1 MTSPFNSW
9 GMKIGDKIR
18 FLDDVGG
25 GTVKGFARGGYAV
38 IEDNDGFE
46 IPYPINKCVVV
57 EEYVAPAKLSEE
69 ERIRQNRQRKEMEA
83 KEAEEKRKRMEREER
98 SRFEQELR
106 PALKEKYS
114 QEGLSGSGKSCA
126 KAKIRIKAMRSEDD
140 EALVRETAFGVL
152 EVDLHANQLLLTTK
166 GMGNTDIL
174 LYQLSKFNE
183 VMLQYRRKKGTQIV
197 FIHGKGEGVLR
208 NALLHELRTKY
219 PQCYWQDAPFHK
231 YGYGATKVTI
241 R

>member
-1 MTSPFNSW
+1 MD
-9 GMKIGDKIR
+9 IGDKIK
-18 FLDDVGG
+18 FLDDIGG
-25 GTVKGFARGGYAV
+25 GTVKGFAREGYAIIV
-38 IEDNDGFE
+38 DKDGFE
-46 IPYPINKCVVV
+46 IPYPIKQCVVV
-57 EEYVAPAKLSEE
+57 EKYEAQPKISQEEKL
-69 ERIRQNRQRKEMEA
+69 RYTQQRKEAEA
-83 KEAEEKRKRMEREER
+83 KEAEQKRKLLEKEEKR
-98 SRFEQELR
+98 RFELELR
-106 PALKEKYS
+106 QALKDKYS
-114 QEGLSGSGKSCA
+114 TDVLSGSGKRQ
-126 KAKIRIKAMRSEDD
+126 KIKIKAMQHEEDS
-140 EALVRETAFGVL
+140 LVRETAFGVL

-183 VMLQYRRKKGTQIV
+183 VMRQYHRKKGTQLV

-231 YGYGATKVTI
+231 YGFGATKVTI

>member
-1 MTSPFNSW
+1 MD
-9 GMKIGDKIR
+9 IGDKIK

-25 GTVKGFARGGYAV
+25 GTVKGFARGGYAI
-38 IEDNDGFE
+38 IEDKDGFE
-46 IPYPINKCVVV
+46 IPYPIKQCVVIEKYEAQPKISQ
-57 EEYVAPAKLSEE
+57 EEKL
-69 ERIRQNRQRKEMEA
+69 RYTQQRKEAEA
-83 KEAEEKRKRMEREER
+83 KEAEQKRKLLEKEEKR
-98 SRFEQELR
+98 RFELELR
-106 PALKEKYS
+106 QALKDKYS
-114 QEGLSGSGKSCA
+114 TDVLSGSGKRQ
-126 KAKIRIKAMRSEDD
+126 KIKIKAMQHEEDS
-140 EALVRETAFGVL
+140 LVRETAFGVL

-183 VMLQYRRKKGTQIV
+183 IMRQYHRKKGTQLV

-219 PQCYWQDAPFHK
+219 PQFYWQDAPFHK
-231 YGYGATKVTI
+231 YGFGATKVTI

>member
-1 MTSPFNSW
+1 MD
-9 GMKIGDKIR
+9 IGDKIK

-25 GTVKGFARGGYAV
+25 GTVKGFARGGYAIIV
-38 IEDNDGFE
+38 DKDGFE
-46 IPYPINKCVVV
+46 IPYPIKQCVVV
-57 EEYVAPAKLSEE
+57 EKYEAQPKISEE
-69 ERIRQNRQRKEMEA
+69 EKLRQTQQRKEAEA
-83 KEAEEKRKRMEREER
+83 KEAEQKRKLLEKEEKR
-98 SRFEQELR
+98 RFELELR
-106 PALKEKYS
+106 QALKDKYS
-114 QEGLSGSGKSCA
+114 TDVLSGSGKRQ
-126 KAKIRIKAMRSEDD
+126 KIKIKAMQHEEDS
-140 EALVRETAFGVL
+140 LVRETAFGVL

-183 VMLQYRRKKGTQIV
+183 VMRQYHRKKGTQLV

-231 YGYGATKVTI
+231 YGFGATKVTI

>member
-1 MTSPFNSW
+1 MD
-9 GMKIGDKIR
+9 IGDKIK
-18 FLDDVGG
+18 FLDDIGG
-25 GTVKGFARGGYAV
+25 GTVKGFAREGYAI
-38 IEDNDGFE
+38 IEDKDGFE
-46 IPYPINKCVVV
+46 IPYPIKQCVVIEKYEAQPKISQ
-57 EEYVAPAKLSEE
+57 EEKL
-69 ERIRQNRQRKEMEA
+69 RYTQQRKEAEA
-83 KEAEEKRKRMEREER
+83 KEAEQKRKLLEKEEKR
-98 SRFEQELR
+98 RFELELR
-106 PALKEKYS
+106 QALKDKYS
-114 QEGLSGSGKSCA
+114 TDVLSGSGKRQ
-126 KAKIRIKAMRSEDD
+126 KIKIKAMQHEEDS
-140 EALVRETAFGVL
+140 LVRETAFGVL

-183 VMLQYRRKKGTQIV
+183 VMRQYHRKKGTQLV

-231 YGYGATKVTI
+231 YGFGATKVTI

>member
-1 MTSPFNSW
+1 MD
-9 GMKIGDKIR
+9 IGDKIK
-18 FLDDVGG
+18 FLDDIGG
-25 GTVKGFARGGYAV
+25 GTVKGFARGGYAI
-38 IEDNDGFE
+38 IEDKDGFE
-46 IPYPINKCVVV
+46 IPYPIKQCVVIEKYEAQPKISQ
-57 EEYVAPAKLSEE
+57 EEKL
-69 ERIRQNRQRKEMEA
+69 RYTQQRKEAEA
-83 KEAEEKRKRMEREER
+83 KEAEQKRKLLEKEEKR
-98 SRFEQELR
+98 RFELELR
-106 PALKEKYS
+106 QALKDKYS
-114 QEGLSGSGKSCA
+114 TDVLSGSGKRQ
-126 KAKIRIKAMRSEDD
+126 KIKIKAMQHEEDS
-140 EALVRETAFGVL
+140 LVRETAFGVL

-183 VMLQYRRKKGTQIV
+183 VMRQYHHKKGTQLV

-231 YGYGATKVTI
+231 YGFGATKVTI

>member
-1 MTSPFNSW
+1 MD
-9 GMKIGDKIR
+9 IGDKIK

-25 GTVKGFARGGYAV
+25 GTVKGFARGGYAI
-38 IEDNDGFE
+38 IEDKDGFE
-46 IPYPINKCVVV
+46 IPYPIKQCVVIEKYEAQPKISQ
-57 EEYVAPAKLSEE
+57 EEKL
-69 ERIRQNRQRKEMEA
+69 RYTQQRKEAEA
-83 KEAEEKRKRMEREER
+83 KEAEQKRKLLEKEEKR
-98 SRFEQELR
+98 RFEQELR
-106 PALKEKYS
+106 QALKDKYS
-114 QEGLSGSGKSCA
+114 TDVLSGSGKRQ
-126 KAKIRIKAMRSEDD
+126 KIKIKAMQHEEDS
-140 EALVRETAFGVL
+140 LVRETAFGVL

-183 VMLQYRRKKGTQIV
+183 VMRQYHRKKGTQLV

-231 YGYGATKVTI
+231 YGFGATKVTI

>member
-1 MTSPFNSW
+1 MD
-9 GMKIGDKIR
+9 IGDKIK

-25 GTVKGFARGGYAV
+25 GTVKGFARGGYAIIV
-38 IEDNDGFE
+38 DKDGFE
-46 IPYPINKCVVV
+46 IPYPIKQCVVV
-57 EEYVAPAKLSEE
+57 EKYEAQPKISEE
-69 ERIRQNRQRKEMEA
+69 EKLRQTQQRRETEA
-83 KEAEEKRKRMEREER
+83 KEAELKRRQQEKEEKR
-98 SRFEQELR
+98 RFEQELR
-106 PALKEKYS
+106 QALKEKYS
-114 QEGLSGSGKSCA
+114 TDNLSGSGKRQ
-126 KAKIRIKAMRSEDD
+126 KIKIKAMQHEEEDS
-140 EALVRETAFGVL
+140 LVRETAFGVL

-183 VMLQYRRKKGTQIV
+183 VMRQYRRKKGTQIV

-219 PQCYWQDAPFHK
+219 PQCGWQDAPFHK
-231 YGYGATKVTI
+231 YGFGATKVTI

>member
-1 MTSPFNSW
+1 MD
-9 GMKIGDKIR
+9 IGDKIK
-18 FLDDVGG
+18 FLDDIGG
-25 GTVKGFARGGYAV
+25 GTVKGFARGGYAI
-38 IEDNDGFE
+38 IEDKDGFE
-46 IPYPINKCVVV
+46 IPYPIKQCVVIEKYKAQPKISQ
-57 EEYVAPAKLSEE
+57 EEKL
-69 ERIRQNRQRKEMEA
+69 RYTQQRKEAEA
-83 KEAEEKRKRMEREER
+83 KEAEQKRKLLEKEEKR
-98 SRFEQELR
+98 RFELELR
-106 PALKEKYS
+106 QALKDKYS
-114 QEGLSGSGKSCA
+114 TDVLSGSGKRQ
-126 KAKIRIKAMRSEDD
+126 KIKIKAMQHEEDS
-140 EALVRETAFGVL
+140 LVRETAFGVL

-183 VMLQYRRKKGTQIV
+183 VMRQYHRKKGTQLV

-231 YGYGATKVTI
+231 YGFGATKVTI

>member
-1 MTSPFNSW
+1 MD
-9 GMKIGDKIR
+9 IGDKIK

-25 GTVKGFARGGYAV
+25 GTVKGFARGGYAI
-38 IEDNDGFE
+38 IEDKDGFE
-46 IPYPINKCVVV
+46 IPYPIKQCVVIEKYKAQPKISQ
-57 EEYVAPAKLSEE
+57 EEKL
-69 ERIRQNRQRKEMEA
+69 RYTQQRKEAEA
-83 KEAEEKRKRMEREER
+83 KEAEQKRKLLEKEEKR
-98 SRFEQELR
+98 RFELELR
-106 PALKEKYS
+106 QALKDKYS
-114 QEGLSGSGKSCA
+114 TDVLSGSGKRQ
-126 KAKIRIKAMRSEDD
+126 KIKIKAMQHEEDS
-140 EALVRETAFGVL
+140 LVRETAFGVL

-183 VMLQYRRKKGTQIV
+183 VMRQYHRKKGTQLV

-219 PQCYWQDAPFHK
+219 PQCYWQDAPFHR
-231 YGYGATKVTI
+231 YGFGATKVTI

>member
-1 MTSPFNSW
+1 MD
-9 GMKIGDKIR
+9 IGDKIK

-25 GTVKGFARGGYAV
+25 GTVKGFARGGYAI
-38 IEDNDGFE
+38 IEDKDGFE
-46 IPYPINKCVVV
+46 IPYPIKQCVVIEKYKAQPKISQ
-57 EEYVAPAKLSEE
+57 EEKL
-69 ERIRQNRQRKEMEA
+69 RYTQQRKEAEA
-83 KEAEEKRKRMEREER
+83 KEAEQKRKLLEKEEKR
-98 SRFEQELR
+98 RFEQELR
-106 PALKEKYS
+106 QALKEKYS
-114 QEGLSGSGKSCA
+114 TDNLSGSGKRQ
-126 KAKIRIKAMRSEDD
+126 KIKIKAMQHEEDS
-140 EALVRETAFGVL
+140 LVRETAFGVL

-183 VMLQYRRKKGTQIV
+183 VMRQYHRKKGTQLV

-231 YGYGATKVTI
+231 YGFGATKVTI

>member
-1 MTSPFNSW
+1 MD
-9 GMKIGDKIR
+9 IGDKIK
-18 FLDDVGG
+18 FLDDIGG
-25 GTVKGFARGGYAV
+25 GTVKGFAREGYAIIV
-38 IEDNDGFE
+38 DKDGFE
-46 IPYPINKCVVV
+46 IPYPIKQCVVV
-57 EEYVAPAKLSEE
+57 EKYEAQPKISQDEKL
-69 ERIRQNRQRKEMEA
+69 RYKQQRKEAVA
-83 KEAEEKRKRMEREER
+83 KEAEQKRKLLEKEEKR
-98 SRFEQELR
+98 RFELELR
-106 PALKEKYS
+106 QALKDKYS
-114 QEGLSGSGKSCA
+114 TDVLSGSGKRQ
-126 KAKIRIKAMRSEDD
+126 KIKIKAMQHEEDS
-140 EALVRETAFGVL
+140 LVRETAFGVL

-183 VMLQYRRKKGTQIV
+183 VMRQYHRKKGTQLV

-231 YGYGATKVTI
+231 YGFGATKVTI

>member
-1 MTSPFNSW
+1 MD
-9 GMKIGDKIR
+9 IGDKIK
-18 FLDDVGG
+18 FLDDIGG
-25 GTVKGFARGGYAV
+25 GTVKGFARGGYAIIV
-38 IEDNDGFE
+38 DKDGFE
-46 IPYPINKCVVV
+46 IPYPIKQCVVV
-57 EEYVAPAKLSEE
+57 EKYEAQPKISQEEKL
-69 ERIRQNRQRKEMEA
+69 RYTQQRKEAEA
-83 KEAEEKRKRMEREER
+83 KEAEQKRKLLEKEEKR
-98 SRFEQELR
+98 RFELELR
-106 PALKEKYS
+106 QALKDKYS
-114 QEGLSGSGKSCA
+114 TDVLSGSGKRQ
-126 KAKIRIKAMRSEDD
+126 KIKIKAMQHEEDS
-140 EALVRETAFGVL
+140 LVRETAFGVL

-183 VMLQYRRKKGTQIV
+183 VMRQYHRKKGTQLV

-231 YGYGATKVTI
+231 YGFGATKVTI

>member
-1 MTSPFNSW
+1 MD
-9 GMKIGDKIR
+9 IGDKIK

-25 GTVKGFARGGYAV
+25 GTVKGFARGGYAI
-38 IEDNDGFE
+38 IEDKDGFE
-46 IPYPINKCVVV
+46 IPYPIKQCVVIEKYKSQPKISQ
-57 EEYVAPAKLSEE
+57 EEKL
-69 ERIRQNRQRKEMEA
+69 RYTQQRKEAEA
-83 KEAEEKRKRMEREER
+83 KEAEQKRKLLEKEEKR
-98 SRFEQELR
+98 RFELELR
-106 PALKEKYS
+106 QALKDKYS
-114 QEGLSGSGKSCA
+114 TDVLSGSGKRQ
-126 KAKIRIKAMRSEDD
+126 KIKIKAMQHEEDS
-140 EALVRETAFGVL
+140 LVRETAFGVL

-183 VMLQYRRKKGTQIV
+183 VMRQYHRKKGTQLV

-231 YGYGATKVTI
+231 YGFGATKVTI

>member
-1 MTSPFNSW
+1 MD
-9 GMKIGDKIR
+9 IGDKIK
-18 FLDDVGG
+18 FLDDIGG
-25 GTVKGFARGGYAV
+25 GTVKGFAREGYAIIV
-38 IEDNDGFE
+38 DKDGFE
-46 IPYPINKCVVV
+46 IPYPIKQCVVV
-57 EEYVAPAKLSEE
+57 EKYEAQPKISEE
-69 ERIRQNRQRKEMEA
+69 EKLRYTQQRKEAEA
-83 KEAEEKRKRMEREER
+83 KEAKQKRKLLEKEEKR
-98 SRFEQELR
+98 RFELELR
-106 PALKEKYS
+106 QALKDKYS
-114 QEGLSGSGKSCA
+114 TDVLSGSGKRQ
-126 KAKIRIKAMRSEDD
+126 KIKIKAMQHEEDS
-140 EALVRETAFGVL
+140 LVRETAFGVL

-183 VMLQYRRKKGTQIV
+183 VMRQYHRKKGTQLV

-231 YGYGATKVTI
+231 YGFGATKVTI

>member
-1 MTSPFNSW
+1 MD
-9 GMKIGDKIR
+9 IGDKIK

-25 GTVKGFARGGYAV
+25 GTVKGFARGGYAIIV
-38 IEDNDGFE
+38 DKDGFE
-46 IPYPINKCVVV
+46 IPYPIKQCVVIEKYEAQPKISQ
-57 EEYVAPAKLSEE
+57 EEKL
-69 ERIRQNRQRKEMEA
+69 RYTQQRKEAEA
-83 KEAEEKRKRMEREER
+83 KEAEQKRKLLEKEEKR
-98 SRFEQELR
+98 RFELELR
-106 PALKEKYS
+106 QALKDKYS
-114 QEGLSGSGKSCA
+114 TDVLSGSGKRQ
-126 KAKIRIKAMRSEDD
+126 KIKIKAMQHEEDS
-140 EALVRETAFGVL
+140 LVRETAFGVL

-183 VMLQYRRKKGTQIV
+183 VMRQYHRKKGTQLV

-231 YGYGATKVTI
+231 YGFGATKVTI

>member
-1 MTSPFNSW
+1 MD
-9 GMKIGDKIR
+9 IGDKIK

-25 GTVKGFARGGYAV
+25 GTVKGFARGGYAI
-38 IEDNDGFE
+38 IEDKDGFE
-46 IPYPINKCVVV
+46 IPYPIKQCVVIEKYEAQPKISQ
-57 EEYVAPAKLSEE
+57 EEKL
-69 ERIRQNRQRKEMEA
+69 RYTQQRKEAEA
-83 KEAEEKRKRMEREER
+83 KEAEQKRKLLEKEEKR
-98 SRFEQELR
+98 RFELELR
-106 PALKEKYS
+106 QALKDKYS
-114 QEGLSGSGKSCA
+114 TDVLSGSGKRQ
-126 KAKIRIKAMRSEDD
+126 KIKIKAMQHEEDS
-140 EALVRETAFGVL
+140 LVRETAFGVL

-183 VMLQYRRKKGTQIV
+183 VMRQYHRKKGTQLV

-231 YGYGATKVTI
+231 YGFGATKVTI

>member
-1 MTSPFNSW
+1 MD
-9 GMKIGDKIR
+9 IGDKIK

-25 GTVKGFARGGYAV
+25 GTVKGFARGGYAI
-38 IEDNDGFE
+38 IEDKDGFE
-46 IPYPINKCVVV
+46 IPYPIKQCVVIEKYKAQPKISQ
-57 EEYVAPAKLSEE
+57 EEKL
-69 ERIRQNRQRKEMEA
+69 RYTQQRKEAEA
-83 KEAEEKRKRMEREER
+83 KEAEQKRKLLEKEEKR
-98 SRFEQELR
+98 RFELELR
-106 PALKEKYS
+106 QALKDKYS
-114 QEGLSGSGKSCA
+114 TDVLSGSGKRQ
-126 KAKIRIKAMRSEDD
+126 KIKIKAMQHEEDS
-140 EALVRETAFGVL
+140 LVRETAFGVL

-183 VMLQYRRKKGTQIV
+183 VMRQYHRKKGTQLV

-231 YGYGATKVTI
+231 YGFGATKVTI

>member
-1 MTSPFNSW
+1 
-9 GMKIGDKIR
+9 MKIGDKIR

-38 IEDNDGFE
+38 IEDSDGFE

-57 EEYVAPAKLSEE
+57 EEYVAPAKLTEE
-69 ERIRQNRQRKEMEA
+69 ERLRQLQQRKEMEA
-83 KEAEEKRKRMEREER
+83 KEAEQKRRLREKEEKRRL
-98 SRFEQELR
+98 EQELR
-106 PALKEKYS
+106 QALKEKYS
-114 QEGLSGSGKSCA
+114 PEGLSGSGNRR
-126 KAKIRIKAMRSEDD
+126 KIKIKAMPCEDD

-183 VMLQYRRKKGTQIV
+183 VMRQYRRKKGTQIV

-208 NALLHELRTKY
+208 NALLHELSTKY
-219 PQCYWQDAPFHK
+219 SQCYWQDAPFHK

>member
-1 MTSPFNSW
+1 MD
-9 GMKIGDKIR
+9 IGDKIK
-18 FLDDVGG
+18 FLDDIGG
-25 GTVKGFARGGYAV
+25 GTVKGFAREGYAIIV
-38 IEDNDGFE
+38 DKDGFE
-46 IPYPINKCVVV
+46 IPYPIKQCVVV
-57 EEYVAPAKLSEE
+57 EKYEAQPKISQEEKL
-69 ERIRQNRQRKEMEA
+69 RYTQQRKEAEA
-83 KEAEEKRKRMEREER
+83 KEAEQKRKLVEKEEKR
-98 SRFEQELR
+98 RFELELR
-106 PALKEKYS
+106 QALKDKYS
-114 QEGLSGSGKSCA
+114 TDVLSGSGKRQ
-126 KAKIRIKAMRSEDD
+126 KIKIKAMQHEEDS
-140 EALVRETAFGVL
+140 LVRETAFGVL

-183 VMLQYRRKKGTQIV
+183 VMRQYHRKKGTQLV

-231 YGYGATKVTI
+231 YGFGATKVTI

>member
-1 MTSPFNSW
+1 MD
-9 GMKIGDKIR
+9 IGDKIK

-25 GTVKGFARGGYAV
+25 GTVKGFARGGYAI
-38 IEDNDGFE
+38 IEDKDGFE
-46 IPYPINKCVVV
+46 IPYPIKQCVVIEKYEAQPKISQ
-57 EEYVAPAKLSEE
+57 EEKL
-69 ERIRQNRQRKEMEA
+69 RYTQQRKEAEA
-83 KEAEEKRKRMEREER
+83 KEAEQKRKLLEKEEKR
-98 SRFEQELR
+98 RFELELR
-106 PALKEKYS
+106 QALKDKYS
-114 QEGLSGSGKSCA
+114 TDVLSGSGKRQ
-126 KAKIRIKAMRSEDD
+126 KIKIKAMQHEEDS
-140 EALVRETAFGVL
+140 LVRETAFGVL

-183 VMLQYRRKKGTQIV
+183 VMRQYHRKKGTQLV

-219 PQCYWQDAPFHK
+219 PQFYWQDAPFHK
-231 YGYGATKVTI
+231 YGFGATKVTI

>member
-1 MTSPFNSW
+1 MD
-9 GMKIGDKIR
+9 IGDKIK
-18 FLDDVGG
+18 FLDDIGG
-25 GTVKGFARGGYAV
+25 GTVKGFARGGYAI
-38 IEDNDGFE
+38 IEDKDGFE
-46 IPYPINKCVVV
+46 IPYPIKQCVVIEKYEAQPKISQ
-57 EEYVAPAKLSEE
+57 EEKL
-69 ERIRQNRQRKEMEA
+69 RYTQQRKEAEA
-83 KEAEEKRKRMEREER
+83 KEAKQKRKLLEKEEKR
-98 SRFEQELR
+98 RFELELR
-106 PALKEKYS
+106 QALKEKYS
-114 QEGLSGSGKSCA
+114 TDVLSGSGKRQ
-126 KAKIRIKAMRSEDD
+126 KIKIKAMQHEEDS
-140 EALVRETAFGVL
+140 LVRETAFGVL

-183 VMLQYRRKKGTQIV
+183 VMRQYHRKKGTQLV

-231 YGYGATKVTI
+231 YGFGATKVTI

>member
-1 MTSPFNSW
+1 MD
-9 GMKIGDKIR
+9 IGDKIK

-25 GTVKGFARGGYAV
+25 GTVKGFARGGYAI
-38 IEDNDGFE
+38 IEDKDGFE
-46 IPYPINKCVVV
+46 IPYPIKQCVVIEKYKAQPKISQ
-57 EEYVAPAKLSEE
+57 EEKL
-69 ERIRQNRQRKEMEA
+69 RYTQQRKEAEA
-83 KEAEEKRKRMEREER
+83 KEAEQKRKLLEKEEKR
-98 SRFEQELR
+98 RFELELR
-106 PALKEKYS
+106 QALKDKYS
-114 QEGLSGSGKSCA
+114 TDVLSGSGKRQ
-126 KAKIRIKAMRSEDD
+126 KIKIKAMQHEEDS
-140 EALVRETAFGVL
+140 LVRETAFGVL

-183 VMLQYRRKKGTQIV
+183 VMRQYHRKKGTQLV

-208 NALLHELRTKY
+208 NALLHELRIKY

-231 YGYGATKVTI
+231 YGFGATKVTI

>member
-1 MTSPFNSW
+1 MD
-9 GMKIGDKIR
+9 IGDKIK
-18 FLDDVGG
+18 FLDDIGG
-25 GTVKGFARGGYAV
+25 GTVKGFAREGYAIIV
-38 IEDNDGFE
+38 DKDGFE
-46 IPYPINKCVVV
+46 IPYPIKQCVVV
-57 EEYVAPAKLSEE
+57 EKYEAQPKISQEEKL
-69 ERIRQNRQRKEMEA
+69 RYTQQRKEAEA
-83 KEAEEKRKRMEREER
+83 KEAKQKRKLLEKEEKR
-98 SRFEQELR
+98 RFELELR
-106 PALKEKYS
+106 QALKDKYS
-114 QEGLSGSGKSCA
+114 TDVLSGSGKRQ
-126 KAKIRIKAMRSEDD
+126 KIKIKAMQHEEDS
-140 EALVRETAFGVL
+140 LVRETAFGVL

-183 VMLQYRRKKGTQIV
+183 VMRQYHRKKGTQLV

-231 YGYGATKVTI
+231 YGFGATKVTI

>member
-1 MTSPFNSW
+1 MIEKYEAQP
-9 GMKIGDKIR
+9 KISQ
-18 FLDDVGG
+18 
-25 GTVKGFARGGYAV
+25 
-38 IEDNDGFE
+38 
-46 IPYPINKCVVV
+46 
-57 EEYVAPAKLSEE
+57 EEKL
-69 ERIRQNRQRKEMEA
+69 RYTQQRKEAEA
-83 KEAEEKRKRMEREER
+83 KEAEQKRKLLEKEEKR
-98 SRFEQELR
+98 RFEQELR
-106 PALKEKYS
+106 QALKDKYS
-114 QEGLSGSGKSCA
+114 TDVLSGSGKRQ
-126 KAKIRIKAMRSEDD
+126 KIKIKAMQHEEDS
-140 EALVRETAFGVL
+140 LVRETAFGVL

-183 VMLQYRRKKGTQIV
+183 VMRQYHRKKGTQLV

-231 YGYGATKVTI
+231 YGFGATKVTI

>member
-1 MTSPFNSW
+1 MD
-9 GMKIGDKIR
+9 IGDKIK
-18 FLDDVGG
+18 FLDDIGG
-25 GTVKGFARGGYAV
+25 GTVKGFAREGYAIIV
-38 IEDNDGFE
+38 DKDGFE
-46 IPYPINKCVVV
+46 IPYPIKQCVVIEKYEAQPKISQ
-57 EEYVAPAKLSEE
+57 EEKL
-69 ERIRQNRQRKEMEA
+69 RYTQQRKEAEA
-83 KEAEEKRKRMEREER
+83 KEAEQKRKLLEKEEKR
-98 SRFEQELR
+98 RFELELR
-106 PALKEKYS
+106 QALKDKYS
-114 QEGLSGSGKSCA
+114 TDVLSGSGKRQ
-126 KAKIRIKAMRSEDD
+126 KIKIKAMQHEEDS
-140 EALVRETAFGVL
+140 LVRETAFGVL

-183 VMLQYRRKKGTQIV
+183 VMRQYHRKKGTQLV

-231 YGYGATKVTI
+231 YGFGATKVTI

>member
-1 MTSPFNSW
+1 MD
-9 GMKIGDKIR
+9 IGDKIK

-25 GTVKGFARGGYAV
+25 GTVKGFARGGYAIIV
-38 IEDNDGFE
+38 DKDGFE
-46 IPYPINKCVVV
+46 IPYPIKQCVVIEKYEALPKISQ
-57 EEYVAPAKLSEE
+57 EEKL
-69 ERIRQNRQRKEMEA
+69 RYTQQRKEAEA
-83 KEAEEKRKRMEREER
+83 KEAEQKRKLLEKEEKR
-98 SRFEQELR
+98 RFELELR
-106 PALKEKYS
+106 QALKDKYS
-114 QEGLSGSGKSCA
+114 TDVLSGSGKRQ
-126 KAKIRIKAMRSEDD
+126 KIKIKAMQHEEDS
-140 EALVRETAFGVL
+140 LVRETAFGVL

-183 VMLQYRRKKGTQIV
+183 VMRQYHRKKGTQLV

-231 YGYGATKVTI
+231 YGFGATKVTI

>member
-1 MTSPFNSW
+1 MD
-9 GMKIGDKIR
+9 IGDKIK
-18 FLDDVGG
+18 FLDDIGG
-25 GTVKGFARGGYAV
+25 GTVKGFARGGYAI
-38 IEDNDGFE
+38 IEDKDGFE
-46 IPYPINKCVVV
+46 IPYPIKQCVVIEKYEAQPKISQ
-57 EEYVAPAKLSEE
+57 EEKL
-69 ERIRQNRQRKEMEA
+69 RYTQQRKEAEA
-83 KEAEEKRKRMEREER
+83 KEAEQKRKLLEKEEKR
-98 SRFEQELR
+98 RFELELR
-106 PALKEKYS
+106 QALKDKYS
-114 QEGLSGSGKSCA
+114 TDVLSGSGKRQ
-126 KAKIRIKAMRSEDD
+126 KIKIKAMQHEEDS
-140 EALVRETAFGVL
+140 LVRETAFGVL

-183 VMLQYRRKKGTQIV
+183 VMRQYHRKKGTQLV

-231 YGYGATKVTI
+231 YGFGATKVTI